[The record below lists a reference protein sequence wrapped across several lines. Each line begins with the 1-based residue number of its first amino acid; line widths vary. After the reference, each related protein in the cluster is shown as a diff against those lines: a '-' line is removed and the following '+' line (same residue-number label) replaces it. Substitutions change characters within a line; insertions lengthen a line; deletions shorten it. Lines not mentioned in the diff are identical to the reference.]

1 MNFDKDEFDAF
12 MYEVDAVSKQ
22 VFRIIIFF
30 QYYYSSTK
38 QYVIKIFCFVSCV
51 HSLFFIGEGYSFW
64 QSGFG
69 RSRS

>member
-30 QYYYSSTK
+30 SILLFLHKT
-38 QYVIKIFCFVSCV
+38 ICFKDFLLC
-51 HSLFFIGEGYSFW
+51 FMCT
-64 QSGFG
+64 
-69 RSRS
+69 